1 MIKPVLWFE
10 SHKKF
15 HNSTNSKNQRVGEP
29 EEKVSDQSYHY
40 PGVEGWQYIDRK
52 QEKKKSTSY
61 K

>member
-10 SHKKF
+10 NHKKIIILQ
-15 HNSTNSKNQRVGEP
+15 TVRTRVGET
-29 EEKVSDQSYHY
+29 EEKLSDQSYHY

>member
-10 SHKKF
+10 NHKKF
-15 HNSTNSKNQRVGEP
+15 IILQTVRTRVGET
-29 EEKVSDQSYHY
+29 EEKLSDQSYHY